1 VEHAQIC
8 IACRDD
14 ALRVLL
20 SEVLRRDGH
29 ALLPATDR
37 KSILKAVSGERP
49 DLLLLDADAGLRS
62 LEILLD
68 VQSRNR
74 EVGILLLVWETDPE
88 TAAEAVRLG
97 VSDFITKP
105 VDREQVPL
113 RVAVALERRKLAV
126 SDRQYRLALEQRIN
140 VRTKEVWE
148 KKERLRRQL
157 MSTVEALA
165 QSLAAKHR
173 YTEGHSRRVTEV
185 AIALAR
191 AMKMPP
197 EELRAVELA
206 ARFHDIGKI
215 GVRDDVLNKAGSL
228 DETEYAHV
236 KTHPLVAERILGPIE
251 DFVSVLPLVKHEH
264 ERYDG
269 TGYPEGLKGKSIP
282 MGSRIIAIA
291 DAFDA
296 LVTDR
301 VYRRGGS
308 PEAALK
314 EIRRCAGSQFDPDLI
329 EIFGRLVRSG
339 AVKSPALPARV
350 PVPKGAVRARKARRP
365 RRP

>member
-1 VEHAQIC
+1 VADVEHAQIC

-20 SEVLRRDGH
+20 SDVLLREGHTLFPAPDRR
-29 ALLPATDR
+29 
-37 KSILKAVSGERP
+37 SILKSVTGERP
-49 DLLLLDADAGLRS
+49 DLLLLDADAGPRS

-68 VQSRNR
+68 VQTRNR
-74 EVGILLLVWETDPE
+74 EVGILLLVWETDRE

-105 VDREQVPL
+105 VDRDQVPL

-148 KKERLRRQL
+148 KKERLRRQM

-165 QSLAAKHR
+165 QSLAAKHH

-185 AIALAR
+185 ALAMAR
-191 AMKMPP
+191 AMKMTP
-197 EELRAVELA
+197 EDLRSVELA

-215 GVRDDVLNKAGSL
+215 GVRDDVLNKAGAL
-228 DETEYAHV
+228 DENEYAHV

-269 TGYPEGLKGKSIP
+269 SGYPDGLKG
-282 MGSRIIAIA
+282 
-291 DAFDA
+291 
-296 LVTDR
+296 
-301 VYRRGGS
+301 
-308 PEAALK
+308 
-314 EIRRCAGSQFDPDLI
+314 
-329 EIFGRLVRSG
+329 
-339 AVKSPALPARV
+339 
-350 PVPKGAVRARKARRP
+350 
-365 RRP
+365 